1 MAAGKPSWEGS
12 GRSYAH
18 GRPNNQAIGATV
30 DFVTSR
36 PVRQALN
43 GRSGRVSVCSLS
55 LSLGGCGRGV
65 CGAPSRYN
73 DVLILGRVAVERAPS
88 GSTYGDLVRKALLDA
103 RIGVAAGLLNN
114 RGGLRAGPVDVN
126 HVVPGEH
133 DFHDPV
139 IGCRVDPALR
149 PPCRESGAW
158 RSSPAPD
165 FRLGHASREH
175 SQGLE

>member
-12 GRSYAH
+12 GRSSAH
-18 GRPNNQAIGATV
+18 GRPTNQAIGATV

-73 DVLILGRVAVERAPS
+73 DALILGGLAVEGAPS
-88 GSTYGDLVRKALLDA
+88 GSTYGDRVRKALLDA

-114 RGGLRAGPVDVN
+114 RGGVRTGTRGVKYAAR
-126 HVVPGEH
+126 GEN
-133 DFHDPV
+133 
-139 IGCRVDPALR
+139 
-149 PPCRESGAW
+149 ESPDA
-158 RSSPAPD
+158 SSP
-165 FRLGHASREH
+165 
-175 SQGLE
+175 